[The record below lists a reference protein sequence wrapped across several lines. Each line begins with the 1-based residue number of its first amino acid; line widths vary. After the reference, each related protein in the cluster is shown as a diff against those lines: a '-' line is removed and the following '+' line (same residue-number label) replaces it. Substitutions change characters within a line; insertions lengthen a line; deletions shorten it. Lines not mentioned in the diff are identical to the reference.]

1 MLNYYFES
9 KEVQSLE
16 VLETRNSMT
25 HVIHKKKSFIHV
37 IVQHTI
43 LLIVF
48 GKV

>member
-37 IVQHTI
+37 QHTI